1 MSEVGLNI
9 RKARKVLGLNQTI
22 FAQPLN
28 LSQNHLAAI
37 ENGKRTLTDRTLKD
51 LEREYRIRKDFILTG
66 EGEMFYSD
74 KDELKL
80 ESYLESICEDEDKR
94 DWIIKTYLMYLEL
107 DENDQKLIRALIES
121 LLLKKHP

>member
-9 RKARKVLGLNQTI
+9 KKARKALKLNQTV

-28 LSQNHLAAI
+28 LSQNHLASI

-80 ESYLESICEDEDKR
+80 ESYLESICDDEEKR
-94 DWIIKTYLMYLEL
+94 EWIIKTYLMYLEL
-107 DENDQKLIRALIES
+107 DESDQKLIRALIES